1 MCIYINICTYYFV
14 LPFSSQNKDNDD
26 HINTCGDNDIESLKY
41 IYTLVII
48 YTLFIYIYNYAF
60 LISESM
66 AQPSLQQTNW
76 YHVTS
81 S

>member
-41 IYTLVII
+41 IYIHL
-48 YTLFIYIYNYAF
+48 
-60 LISESM
+60 
-66 AQPSLQQTNW
+66 
-76 YHVTS
+76 
-81 S
+81 